1 MTRTEQIKVRNWKE
15 RNGNLAYVTVLENRN
30 GKEVP
35 VTKPITMTDEEIL
48 LKIKALKKD
57 PNKWRSNKN
66 RNQNKGGRFFM
77 ADFETT
83 TKEAMVKT
91 GKDYTEVWAWA
102 ICPIP
107 CDYEEKDCTTGTS
120 LDSFME
126 WCRNNLGSDDVIF
139 FHNLTFDGAF
149 IMSWLLNHGYRQEK
163 CGFKNKRTFNNF
175 DLMASDMAGFYSLT
189 VGFGKGAF
197 RFQDSLKLL
206 AFSVA
211 EIGASF
217 KTKNQKLLI
226 DYDGHL
232 EANIPLTAEEKK
244 YVCND
249 ILVVAQAL
257 WEALLSKGYT
267 KMTAGA
273 NALEDFI
280 CRFGG
285 KERFREF
292 FPELS
297 KEEDDFVRSAYR
309 GAISQVKKGKE
320 GKIIYAKRGKC
331 ADKHSMYPSQ
341 MHSKSGNRFPIK
353 YGSWTDYGIKAGDTP
368 QEILQKIND
377 GISDD
382 RRHYIRVKVDV
393 SLKDE
398 HMPFLQEKNNPR
410 FRPNQFIE
418 ETEGMIEITMM
429 DADYLLLLEQY
440 DINAIEFVKAI
451 SYETAIGL
459 FDEYIDY
466 WYHIKETSSGAL
478 KQLAKLMLN
487 SLYGKFATSLE
498 SVSLE
503 AKIEDGVVKYEHVTK
518 PKKPVYIPVGAA
530 ITSFARCDLVRS
542 CQLNWENFLY
552 CDTDSMHL
560 TDIPIGIP
568 ITDHDICTWGYEGD
582 TFHRCK
588 YIRQKTYMEEYEDGS
603 ITVRCAGLPKS
614 TLKRDENGNVVKV
627 GVRELLNFDNF
638 DKDYD
643 FKQPGSPFIGCKLRR
658 KTIKGGVILIP
669 SDFEIRG

>member
-15 RNGNLAYVTVLENRN
+15 RNGNIAYVTVIENHN

-35 VTKPITMTDEEIL
+35 VTKPITLTDEEIL
-48 LKIKALKKD
+48 QKIKALKKD
-57 PNKWRSNKN
+57 PNKWRSNK
-66 RNQNKGGRFFM
+66 RKNQNKGGRYFM

-83 TKEAMVKT
+83 TQEAMNKT
-91 GKDYTEVWAWA
+91 GKDYTEVWAWG

-107 CDYEEKDCTTGTS
+107 CDYEEKDCVTGTS
-120 LDSFME
+120 IESFME
-126 WCRNNLGSDDVIF
+126 WCKNNLGADDVVY
-139 FHNLTFDGAF
+139 FHNLTFDGSF
-149 IMSWLLNHGYRQEK
+149 IMSWLLNNGFKQEK
-163 CGFKNKRTFNNF
+163 CGFKNKRIFNNF
-175 DLMASDMAGFYSLT
+175 DLLASDMAGFYSLT

-197 RFQDSLKLL
+197 KFQDSLKLL

-232 EANIPLTAEEKK
+232 EANQPLTAEEKK
-244 YVCND
+244 YLCND

-257 WEALLSKGYT
+257 WEGLLSKGYT

-273 NALEDFI
+273 NALDDFI
-280 CRFGG
+280 TRFGG
-285 KERFREF
+285 KEKFREVF
-292 FPELS
+292 LELDS
-297 KEEDDFVRSAYR
+297 EEDEFVRSAYR
-309 GAISQVKKGKE
+309 GAISQVKKGIE
-320 GKIIYAKRGKC
+320 GKVIYAPKGKC
-331 ADKHSMYPSQ
+331 VDKHSMYPSQ
-341 MHSKSGNRFPIK
+341 MHSKSGNKFPV
-353 YGSWTDYGIKAGDTP
+353 GHGTWEDYGIQDGDSM
-368 QEILQKIND
+368 QEVMQKIEAGMND
-377 GISDD
+377 G
-382 RRHYIRVKVDV
+382 RKHYIRVSVDLQV
-393 SLKDE
+393 KE
-398 HMPFLQEKNNPR
+398 GHMPFLQEKNNPR

-418 ETEGMIEITMM
+418 DTEGKIEITMM
-429 DADYLLLLEQY
+429 DEEYRLMLEQY
-440 DINAIEFVKAI
+440 DVLAMEFVKAI
-451 SYETAIGL
+451 SYEQKAGL
-459 FDEYIDY
+459 FDAYIDY
-466 WYHIKETSSGAL
+466 WYHIKESSTGAL

-498 SVSLE
+498 SISLE
-503 AKIEDGVVKYEHVTK
+503 AHIEDDIVKYNHIKE
-518 PKKPVYIPVGAA
+518 KKNPVYIPVGAA
-530 ITSFARCDLVRS
+530 ITAFARCDLVRS
-542 CQLNWENFLY
+542 SQANWDNFLY

-560 TDIPIGIP
+560 LDEPVGIP

-603 ITVRCAGLPKS
+603 KTVRCAGLPKS